1 MTTSQKC
8 TDTELETLYELLAN
22 VGLQPKDVVREIRRE
37 GKHIQALS
45 ELSSF
50 EVRKLI
56 SDCRKYVR

>member
-8 TDTELETLYELLAN
+8 TDDELDTLYELFSN
-22 VGLQPKDVVREIRRE
+22 IGLQARDVVREIRRE
-37 GKHIQALS
+37 GKKIASLG